1 MKLKPFLLGKQ
12 LSYNTLLCFTL
23 ITVNTALKTTI
34 IVSVLFLPLIKLI
47 VSVFRRIGN
56 RQVFLVAD
64 SKSSVILYIYLKK
77 KLYSQLRGFLVLSLH
92 SNKQRKGGEIL
103 FSISGHPT
111 SPCLWWI
118 VCWWKYHWKMMP
130 LTMRRF
136 DILGEMCHPL

>member
-77 KLYSQLRGFLVLSLH
+77 T
-92 SNKQRKGGEIL
+92 L
-103 FSISGHPT
+103 FAT
-111 SPCLWWI
+111 
-118 VCWWKYHWKMMP
+118 
-130 LTMRRF
+130 
-136 DILGEMCHPL
+136 